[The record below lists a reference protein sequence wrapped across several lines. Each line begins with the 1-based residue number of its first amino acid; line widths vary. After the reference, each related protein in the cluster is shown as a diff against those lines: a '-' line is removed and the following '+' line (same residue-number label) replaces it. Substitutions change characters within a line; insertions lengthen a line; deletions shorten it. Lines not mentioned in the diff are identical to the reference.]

1 MKKALLFSIILL
13 LLPFQTITYANESKT
28 TEDSFNIYM
37 DKALQFVKTQ
47 QYEEAFHVV
56 SFLDR
61 QLVDENLEYRNE
73 DKNFISVVFTEV
85 SRLSDDPSNYHEE
98 IIHNLTKARLY
109 TDSIN
114 NQENPLWKNYDKTV
128 FYTIN
133 SLREAAESGNDLGY
147 QQQVNMLIKT
157 YNLLYPS
164 MIKHVKDTRM
174 IKLDNRMTELDINRS
189 ELLLTNE
196 WDEAIEVIHADL
208 EYAFYGLEQDEADP
222 SLWWVIITTGSIIIL
237 TLSYVGWRKYKADK
251 MKVEEP
257 ARYKNK

>member
-1 MKKALLFSIILL
+1 MKKALLLSLILL
-13 LLPFQTITYANESKT
+13 LLPFQNYTYANESKT
-28 TEDSFNIYM
+28 NSDTFNIYM

-56 SFLDR
+56 SYLDR
-61 QLVDENLEYRNE
+61 QLVDENLDYRNE
-73 DKNFISVVFTEV
+73 EKNFISVVFTEV
-85 SRLSDDPSNYHEE
+85 NRHSEDPLKFHEE

-128 FYTIN
+128 FHTIN
-133 SLREAAESGNDLGY
+133 SLREAAENGNDSGY
-147 QQQVNMLIKT
+147 QQQVNILMKT
-157 YNLLYPS
+157 YDLLYPS

-174 IKLDNRMTELDINRS
+174 IKLDSRMSELDINRN

-196 WDEAIEVIHADL
+196 WNEAIEVIQADL
-208 EYAFYGLEQDEADP
+208 QYAFYGLEQDDADP

-237 TLSYVGWRKYKADK
+237 TLSYVGWRKYKAEK
-251 MKVEEP
+251 LRVEEP